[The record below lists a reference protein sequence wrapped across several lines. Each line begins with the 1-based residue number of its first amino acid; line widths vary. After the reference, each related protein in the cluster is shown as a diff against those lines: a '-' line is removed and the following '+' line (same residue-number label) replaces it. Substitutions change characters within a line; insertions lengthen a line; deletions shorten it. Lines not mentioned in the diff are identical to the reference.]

1 MATSYDPAAL
11 VAAVALAGVLT
22 YACRLSFIALFGR
35 LEEIP
40 PGVERLLRFVPAAV
54 LAALVLPSFVT
65 LDAANFATDK
75 FVAGALAAGVAWK
88 TENVFATMATG
99 MGVLWTIR
107 LLLSAGV

>member
-1 MATSYDPAAL
+1 MATSYDPVAL
-11 VAAVALAGVLT
+11 AAAVALVGVLT

-35 LEEIP
+35 LDEIP

-65 LDAANFATDK
+65 LDAAAFAADK

-88 TENVFATMATG
+88 TEDVFATMATG
-99 MGVLWTIR
+99 MGVLWAVR
-107 LLLSAGV
+107 LLF

>member
-40 PGVERLLRFVPAAV
+40 PGVERPLRFVPAAV

-99 MGVLWTIR
+99 MGVLWAIR